1 LIAIVGVETENDAP
15 PKPKNPEKCVGIDVG
30 ILKYAHDSDGTAV
43 EGPDLSEERER
54 LGGRTQRDL
63 SRKQHGSANYRKQ
76 QRVVA
81 GRHADLKRKRR
92 DFLHKHSAYYAW
104 KYDLVAVEDLDAKRL
119 MELPSNSRNRAGAA
133 WRTFLRMLECKCE
146 RERTHYVAVDPRGTT
161 KECSNRGVATEKP
174 LWVREHSYPSCG
186 FEEDRDLNVAY
197 NILSRGLDQVG
208 SGSLRFN
215 ACGDC
220 ALCGNQFDSCK
231 AHPRNRKPRPQRG
244 HKAEQGGIVHSR
256 TTVIPMTE
264 TIPRAT
270 VTRRPS
276 CWVPISHASP
286 ALVSVFAIAPIT
298 IPVVATS
305 GEIVPSA
312 ASRFQC
318 ECDRVD
324 IRETGKN
331 AVA

>member
-1 LIAIVGVETENDAP
+1 MIAIVGVETENDAP

-54 LGGRTQRDL
+54 LGRTQRDL

-208 SGSLRFN
+208 V
-215 ACGDC
+215 
-220 ALCGNQFDSCK
+220 
-231 AHPRNRKPRPQRG
+231 
-244 HKAEQGGIVHSR
+244 VHSDSMPAE
-256 TTVIPMTE
+256 TALSVGTNSIPAKRILE
-264 TIPRAT
+264 TGNPVLSEAT
-270 VTRRPS
+270 RPS
-276 CWVPISHASP
+276 RA
-286 ALVSVFAIAPIT
+286 
-298 IPVVATS
+298 
-305 GEIVPSA
+305 G
-312 ASRFQC
+312 
-318 ECDRVD
+318 
-324 IRETGKN
+324 
-331 AVA
+331 

>member
-1 LIAIVGVETENDAP
+1 MRARANALRRRRSARNDEGMFQPRRCDREAAVGARALVS
-15 PKPKNPEKCVGIDVG
+15 VMRVRRGQ
-30 ILKYAHDSDGTAV
+30 
-43 EGPDLSEERER
+43 GPQCGVQHPLTRPR
-54 LGGRTQRDL
+54 P
-63 SRKQHGSANYRKQ
+63 SR
-76 QRVVA
+76 
-81 GRHADLKRKRR
+81 
-92 DFLHKHSAYYAW
+92 
-104 KYDLVAVEDLDAKRL
+104 
-119 MELPSNSRNRAGAA
+119 
-133 WRTFLRMLECKCE
+133 
-146 RERTHYVAVDPRGTT
+146 
-161 KECSNRGVATEKP
+161 
-174 LWVREHSYPSCG
+174 
-186 FEEDRDLNVAY
+186 
-197 NILSRGLDQVG
+197 

-286 ALVSVFAIAPIT
+286 ALVKRVCDRTDHDTGCRDLRRDRPLGCEPA
-298 IPVVATS
+298 
-305 GEIVPSA
+305 
-312 ASRFQC
+312 QC

-324 IRETGKN
+324 IRETGKKTPSHKYRIHRTTC
-331 AVA
+331 

>member
-1 LIAIVGVETENDAP
+1 MRARANALRRRRSARNDEGMFQPRRCDREAAVGARALVS
-15 PKPKNPEKCVGIDVG
+15 VMRVRRGQ
-30 ILKYAHDSDGTAV
+30 
-43 EGPDLSEERER
+43 GPQCGVQHPLTRPR
-54 LGGRTQRDL
+54 P
-63 SRKQHGSANYRKQ
+63 SR
-76 QRVVA
+76 
-81 GRHADLKRKRR
+81 
-92 DFLHKHSAYYAW
+92 
-104 KYDLVAVEDLDAKRL
+104 
-119 MELPSNSRNRAGAA
+119 
-133 WRTFLRMLECKCE
+133 
-146 RERTHYVAVDPRGTT
+146 
-161 KECSNRGVATEKP
+161 
-174 LWVREHSYPSCG
+174 
-186 FEEDRDLNVAY
+186 
-197 NILSRGLDQVG
+197 

-312 ASRFQC
+312 ASRLNVSVIASTSARPEKKTPSHKYRIHRTTC
-318 ECDRVD
+318 
-324 IRETGKN
+324 
-331 AVA
+331 